1 MSGYDN
7 KNQNENSAGC
17 LICTIIIIIGGII
30 FGNLLW
36 GCHEK
41 HVPIKTQ
48 PDPQKLAVFVA
59 EEQLKEAT
67 EAEKCFRSMGASFF
81 PHHRNR
87 WTCHRMR
94 HEISRLQ
101 VIRRRIFSIFLFFNQ
116 TVFPV
121 GRIKLL

>member
-59 EEQLKEAT
+59 EEQLKEANQYCVILKSKAIKT
-67 EAEKCFRSMGASFF
+67 SSDTYIVEGQFKKKNAFGQWAVHQFRAS
-81 PHHRNR
+81 
-87 WTCHRMR
+87 
-94 HEISRLQ
+94 
-101 VIRRRIFSIFLFFNQ
+101 
-116 TVFPV
+116 
-121 GRIKLL
+121 IKDGKIVDFHTDFIGFE

>member
-59 EEQLKEAT
+59 EEQLKEANPYCVILKSKAIQT
-67 EAEKCFRSMGASFF
+67 SSDTYIVEGELKKKNAFGQWAHHSFRITVSGGLV
-81 PHHRNR
+81 
-87 WTCHRMR
+87 TGCDTK
-94 HEISRLQ
+94 
-101 VIRRRIFSIFLFFNQ
+101 FLGF
-116 TVFPV
+116 
-121 GRIKLL
+121 K